1 MFTTFSVTWV
11 THITMLSVFVR
22 CGLMRPFT
30 IFYFLFLENYDANC
44 CHYFVWLICRIKR
57 NYIMKFTIL
66 SPYGLTRDT
75 NIKKGPNFQKSSSL
89 PPHVRKKNTFM
100 GMMTL
105 MSPNFYFMV
114 FGRGFRHLGGPN
126 IAI

>member
-1 MFTTFSVTWV
+1 MV
-11 THITMLSVFVR
+11 
-22 CGLMRPFT
+22 
-30 IFYFLFLENYDANC
+30 N
-44 CHYFVWLICRIKR
+44 
-57 NYIMKFTIL
+57 
-66 SPYGLTRDT
+66 TRHQYE
-75 NIKKGPNFQKSSSL
+75 KGPNFQKSSSL

-114 FGRGFRHLGGPN
+114 FGRGFRHLGGGFRHLGGPN